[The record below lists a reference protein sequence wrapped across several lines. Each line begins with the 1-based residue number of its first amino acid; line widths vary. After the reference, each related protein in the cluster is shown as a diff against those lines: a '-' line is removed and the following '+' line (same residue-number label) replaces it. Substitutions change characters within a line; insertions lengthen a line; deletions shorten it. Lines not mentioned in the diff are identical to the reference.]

1 MPIDEPTDKSEKP
14 VNRPEVDEA
23 SLDWF
28 TAPARVPQG
37 AEPVAP
43 DNAAGGLPPSQ
54 PPAGRAIPQSSQR
67 SYIAPN
73 PAAVVPGPLVQAPPA
88 HVAPVQ
94 PSPMQPSPVQGN
106 APAAQAPIVEPHRAE
121 APPVSLPP
129 ATFEPF
135 IAPQDAIEP
144 QYIQPAPVTQADI
157 APVAPQPEQPVVA
170 PQYSSDR
177 YEQPPVLP
185 TQPAQAVFQ
194 QPPAAPGREQS
205 PVPPATHYP
214 NPPELPISAPGP
226 ALDTYLQEAAQDPQ
240 IDAQLD
246 IERGIGLRPTPA
258 PRQQAPQSAQPVD
271 PGYVRPPVR
280 NDLLR
285 GDAYEVPPAET
296 TADFGDQAAASTKRA
311 PEPGAGIGA
320 TMPPPGGGG
329 PKFKLP
335 KPSFAMSKT
344 PWVRQ
349 LALIGGGIVGLIV
362 LLVFVLP
369 FFLPSQ
375 TIANEVSRQVKL
387 ATGWVL
393 RIDGPISVGVFP
405 TPRFSANDVSIS
417 ADGENSVLRTDSIR
431 FGINLAAIFTGNVRL
446 DEVALVSPSIDLV
459 VDEAGRATWEQASS
473 SGAGDAGL
481 RPSTGTAG
489 ETVVDDAGS
498 ALEALERLQ
507 IDEVTIRNG
516 TVRYQDLR
524 TTTEHVLSDID
535 VTTALTSLSVPLII
549 DSSFTYKDQS
559 FELKTQLDDP
569 GAAVDGA
576 RSPIEIT
583 LGGSVVNASLG
594 GTVDFGLGPAFG
606 GQFTSKIPSVTRL
619 AEWLGTQLPE
629 NSKGLES
636 IQASAELAASPTAVD
651 ISNFALSVGEETV
664 QGALRADLTQ
674 ADPFLSGEL
683 VSQGVDVATLLSAAG
698 LIEEGQ
704 PSLDG
709 SLIVDLQFATVGA
722 GVEQMMSSLNA
733 RGTLGL
739 RSGTISQTGLGL
751 ALGEADADTISN
763 ITANITINTLDTPIG
778 LVGQADW
785 RDEQFDMSGQF
796 GAGQMLVNG
805 MGPAQFA
812 INSNRVSGGINGT
825 FTQTGDFDGDVTL
838 ETRSLRGLMAWL
850 NQPIGNGN
858 GLGPFSYTGQ
868 LSLSPGAVNFDNARI
883 LVDGTT
889 GTGSGTVTL
898 SGKPKLKATL
908 NLQQLDLTP
917 YLASNGAS
925 SAAASQGGSNLPGVS
940 GSSVN
945 GGWSTDV
952 IDLSGLKSVDA
963 DLNISAQEIMWDGIR
978 TGRTAMAVSLTDG
991 VLTADLTEMQLYEG
1005 RGAGRLEVNAS
1016 GETPE
1021 IGINF
1026 DLSSLSAYPFLR
1038 DAAQFTRLEGAADFS
1053 IALKTRGRSELALV
1067 SGLDGETRMMFNNG
1081 AIRGINIPKMV
1092 RTLSA
1097 RTLLGWQS
1105 NEQEKTD
1112 FSEFSGS
1119 FQFTNGLARTR
1130 DIRMVGPLVRA
1141 TGAGSIDLPAKTLEM
1156 RFDPRVVASLQGQGG
1171 GQDLAGLGV
1180 PIVVEGAFSQPR
1192 IYPDIAGI
1200 LENPDAAFQQLQRF
1214 GGGLT
1219 ALTDDGDALR
1229 DQVRERT
1236 GVDLNQVVRDGR
1248 IDRDAAI
1255 GQGAN
1260 LIGRLL
1266 GNQQGQSGGLAPVG
1280 GNNAGVDAPQAVAGG
1295 IPVPRTDPRGSF
1307 VRPTGPANAAPRFMT
1322 PAEARRATGGRAV
1335 VSGNGGGAPRAPAA
1349 AVAPAPANNGGPIDL
1364 LNPGSSG
1371 SGVRTTVQP
1380 GTGNPQGPASNPVEG
1395 LLRGIFGR

>member
-1 MPIDEPTDKSEKP
+1 MPIDEPTDKNEKP
-14 VNRPEVDEA
+14 VNRPEVDEV

-28 TAPARVPQG
+28 TEPARAPQG
-37 AEPVAP
+37 AGPAPVPAP
-43 DNAAGGLPPSQ
+43 VDATAQVRPPSNTPEGHAIQQ
-54 PPAGRAIPQSSQR
+54 PVHPA
-67 SYIAPN
+67 YVAPN

-88 HVAPVQ
+88 RVAPAPVQ
-94 PSPMQPSPVQGN
+94 PVQAQPAPVEPARMQAHPVDAPI
-106 APAAQAPIVEPHRAE
+106 APAPFVEPQATE
-121 APPVSLPP
+121 APPASLPP

-135 IAPQDAIEP
+135 LAPQEQVEP
-144 QYIQPAPVTQADI
+144 QYIQPAPV
-157 APVAPQPEQPVVA
+157 APAHTAATAQPA
-170 PQYSSDR
+170 ATPQYPADNR
-177 YEQPPVLP
+177 YEQPPA
-185 TQPAQAVFQ
+185 QPIYAE
-194 QPPAAPGREQS
+194 PAPYE
-205 PVPPATHYP
+205 PAHAEP
-214 NPPELPISAPGP
+214 NPDSYFQGV
-226 ALDTYLQEAAQDPQ
+226 AQDPQ

-246 IERGIGLRPTPA
+246 IERGIGLRPTPV

-280 NDLLR
+280 SDLSR
-285 GDAYEVPPAET
+285 GDAYDVPPPESVPNFADQYAATGSVAEPSPES
-296 TADFGDQAAASTKRA
+296 GGNLGAA
-311 PEPGAGIGA
+311 
-320 TMPPPGGGG
+320 MPPPGGGG

-335 KPSFAMSKT
+335 KPNFAISKN

-349 LALIGGGIVGLIV
+349 LALIGGGFVGLIV

-417 ADGENSVLRTDSIR
+417 ADGQNSVVRTDSIR

-473 SGAGDAGL
+473 SSAGDAGL
-481 RPSTGTAG
+481 RPSTGAAG

-507 IDEVTIRNG
+507 IDEVTIRDG

-535 VTTALTSLSVPLII
+535 VTTALTSLSVPLVI

-576 RSPIEIT
+576 RSPIELT
-583 LGGSVVNASLG
+583 LDGEVLNASLG

-606 GQFTSKIPSVTRL
+606 GQFTSNIPSVTGL
-619 AEWLGTQLPE
+619 AEWLGTKLPE
-629 NSKGLES
+629 NSKGLEG
-636 IQASAELAASPTAVD
+636 IQASAELAASPTTVD
-651 ISNFALSVGEETV
+651 ISNFALRVGEETV

-674 ADPFLSGEL
+674 ADPFLSGQL
-683 VSQGVDVATLLSAAG
+683 VSQGVDVGTLLSAAG
-698 LIEEGQ
+698 LVGEGQ
-704 PSLDG
+704 PNLNG

-722 GVEQMMSSLNA
+722 DVEQMMSSLNA

-739 RSGTISQTGLGL
+739 RSGSVSQTGIGL

-785 RDEQFDMSGQF
+785 RNERFDMSGQF

-825 FTQTGDFDGDVTL
+825 LTQTGDFNGDVTL

-850 NQPIGNGN
+850 NQPIGNGG

-883 LVDGTT
+883 LLDGTT
-889 GTGSGTVTL
+889 GTGNGTVTF
-898 SGKPKLKATL
+898 SGKPKLEATL

-917 YLASNGAS
+917 YLS
-925 SAAASQGGSNLPGVS
+925 STGDAAAPNTQGGSNLPGVS

-952 IDLSGLKSVDA
+952 IDLSGLKSIDA

-978 TGRTAMAVSLTDG
+978 TGRTAMAVVLTDG
-991 VLTADLTEMQLYEG
+991 VLTADLTEMQLYDG

-1021 IGINF
+1021 IGVNF

-1053 IALKTRGRSELALV
+1053 IALNTRGRSELALV

-1112 FSEFSGS
+1112 FSEFAGS

-1130 DIRMVGPLVRA
+1130 DIRLVGPLVRA

-1180 PIVVEGAFSQPR
+1180 PIVVEGSFAQPR

-1214 GGGLT
+1214 GGGLA

-1280 GNNAGVDAPQAVAGG
+1280 GDSNTGVGAPQAGAGG

-1307 VRPTGPANAAPRFMT
+1307 VRATGPANAAPRFMT

-1335 VSGNGGGAPRAPAA
+1335 ISGNGGAGAPAA
-1349 AVAPAPANNGGPIDL
+1349 APAPIAPAPANNGGPIDL
-1364 LNPGSSG
+1364 LSPGASG

>member
-1 MPIDEPTDKSEKP
+1 MPIDEPTDKNEKP

-28 TAPARVPQG
+28 TDHARSPQRPDVAGAVADPLQSQANRPAPPEQPQTY
-37 AEPVAP
+37 
-43 DNAAGGLPPSQ
+43 
-54 PPAGRAIPQSSQR
+54 IP
-67 SYIAPN
+67 PN
-73 PAAVVPGPLVQAPPA
+73 PAAVVPGPMVQAPAVNVAPPELTTTRVVPQDLDPA
-88 HVAPVQ
+88 ETRPVQ
-94 PSPMQPSPVQGN
+94 PPM
-106 APAAQAPIVEPHRAE
+106 VEQRRPE
-121 APPVSLPP
+121 TPPTSLPP

-135 IAPQDAIEP
+135 LASQDPVEP
-144 QYIQPAPVTQADI
+144 QYIQPAPES
-157 APVAPQPEQPVVA
+157 APEPQVAPPAPQPH
-170 PQYSSDR
+170 YSEP
-177 YEQPPVLP
+177 YQQPPTVP
-185 TQPAQAVFQ
+185 PQPDGAVFQ
-194 QPPAAPGREQS
+194 QPVFTSEPEQVAVPTVAPSVIS
-205 PVPPATHYP
+205 PEPPVQVT
-214 NPPELPISAPGP
+214 
-226 ALDTYLQEAAQDPQ
+226 DPQ

-246 IERGIGLRPTPA
+246 IERGVGRRPTPA
-258 PRQQAPQSAQPVD
+258 PRQETPQSIQPID

-285 GDAYEVPPAET
+285 GDAYDVPPADNAANFGGQDSVSAGSET
-296 TADFGDQAAASTKRA
+296 MADSGNDFS
-311 PEPGAGIGA
+311 GAV
-320 TMPPPGGGG
+320 PPPGGRGS
-329 PKFKLP
+329 KLKLP
-335 KPSFAMSKT
+335 KPNFQLSKK
-344 PWVRQ
+344 PWARQ
-349 LALIGGGIVGLIV
+349 LALVGGGLVGLFV
-362 LLVFVLP
+362 LLVFILP

-417 ADGENSVLRTDSIR
+417 ADGENSVVRTESIR

-446 DEVALVSPSIDLV
+446 DEVALVSPSIDLL
-459 VDEAGRATWEQASS
+459 VDETGRATWQQATSAD
-473 SGAGDAGL
+473 AGDSGL
-481 RPSTGTAG
+481 RPSTGAAG
-489 ETVVDDAGS
+489 EAVVDDAGS

-507 IDEVTIRNG
+507 IDEVTVRDG
-516 TVRYQDLR
+516 TIRYQDLR
-524 TTTEHVLSDID
+524 TTTEHVVSDID
-535 VTTALTSLSVPLII
+535 ITTALTSLNVPLII

-559 FELKTQLDDP
+559 FDLKTQLDDP

-576 RSPIEIT
+576 RSPIELT
-583 LGGSVVNASLG
+583 LGGEVVNASLG

-606 GQFTSKIPSVTRL
+606 GQFTSGIPSVTAL
-619 AEWLGTQLPE
+619 AKWLGTTLPE
-629 NSKGLES
+629 NSKGLEG
-636 IQASAELAASPTAVD
+636 IQVSAELAASPSAVD
-651 ISNFALSVGEETV
+651 ISNFALRVGEETV

-674 ADPFLSGEL
+674 SDPFLSGEL
-683 VSQGVDVATLLSAAG
+683 VSQGVDVATLFSAAG
-698 LIEEGQ
+698 LVGEGQ

-709 SLIVDLQFATVGA
+709 SLIIDLQFATVGA

-739 RSGTISQTGLGL
+739 RSGTVSQTGIGL

-785 RDEQFDMSGQF
+785 RNERFDMSGQF

-805 MGPAQFA
+805 MGPAQLA

-825 FTQTGDFDGDVTL
+825 LTQTGDFNGDVTL

-850 NQPIGNGN
+850 NQPIGDGG

-883 LVDGTT
+883 LIDGTS

-898 SGKPKLKATL
+898 TGKPKLQATL
-908 NLQQLDLTP
+908 DLQQLDLTP
-917 YLASNGAS
+917 YLSGSGS
-925 SAAASQGGSNLPGVS
+925 SAGTNTQSGGNLPGIS

-952 IDLSGLKSVDA
+952 IDLSGLQSVDA
-963 DLNISAQEIMWDGIR
+963 DLKISAQEIMWDGIR
-978 TGRTAMAVSLTDG
+978 TGRTAMAVSVTDG

-1005 RGAGRLEVNAS
+1005 RGAGRLEINAS

-1021 IGINF
+1021 IGVNF

-1112 FSEFSGS
+1112 FSEFAGS

-1130 DIRMVGPLVRA
+1130 DIRLVGPLIRA
-1141 TGAGSIDLPAKTLEM
+1141 TGAGSIDLPAKTMEM

-1180 PIVVEGAFSQPR
+1180 PIVVEGSFAQPR

-1236 GVDLNQVVRDGR
+1236 GLDLNQVVRDGR

-1260 LIGRLL
+1260 LIGRLI
-1266 GNQQGQSGGLAPVG
+1266 GNQQVQSGDLAPVG
-1280 GNNAGVDAPQAVAGG
+1280 VNNGAGPQQVSAGG
-1295 IPVPRTDPRGSF
+1295 IPVPRIDPRGSF

-1335 VSGNGGGAPRAPAA
+1335 ISGNGGGTTRSPAAAPAA
-1349 AVAPAPANNGGPIDL
+1349 PVPSNNGGPIDL
-1364 LNPGSSG
+1364 LSPGSSG

>member
-1 MPIDEPTDKSEKP
+1 MPIDEPTDKSGKP
-14 VNRPEVDEA
+14 VNRPETDEV
-23 SLDWF
+23 SLEWF
-28 TAPARVPQG
+28 ADPTRAPDVVGSVQAGDAGQGTAQSNSAPQVQVPPAAQRSSY
-37 AEPVAP
+37 VAP
-43 DNAAGGLPPSQ
+43 D
-54 PPAGRAIPQSSQR
+54 
-67 SYIAPN
+67 

-88 HVAPVQ
+88 VVGAPPAQQTTPDSSVEAPAYEAAPV
-94 PSPMQPSPVQGN
+94 
-106 APAAQAPIVEPHRAE
+106 R
-121 APPVSLPP
+121 LPP

-135 IAPQDAIEP
+135 IAPQETVAP
-144 QYIQPAPVTQADI
+144 QYIQPAPSQQPVDSPVTEAPYQPAVPPETQPDYVNAPMPADQVYAPQTPI
-157 APVAPQPEQPVVA
+157 APQAIDPIVQHQNPVRNSPEQITPA
-170 PQYSSDR
+170 HLAEPQLH
-177 YEQPPVLP
+177 QLPP
-185 TQPAQAVFQ
+185 
-194 QPPAAPGREQS
+194 
-205 PVPPATHYP
+205 
-214 NPPELPISAPGP
+214 
-226 ALDTYLQEAAQDPQ
+226 DPQ
-240 IDAQLD
+240 IDAQLE
-246 IERGIGLRPTPA
+246 IERGVGLRPTAA
-258 PRQQAPQSAQPVD
+258 PLQQTPQSAQPSD
-271 PGYVRPPVR
+271 PGYISPPVR

-285 GDAYEVPPAET
+285 GDAYEVPSANTTVNVGTEPSRLEAIPA
-296 TADFGDQAAASTKRA
+296 
-311 PEPGAGIGA
+311 AGGSGSVSG
-320 TMPPPGGGG
+320 MPPPGSKW

-335 KPSFAMSKT
+335 KPKFATSQN

-405 TPRFSANDVSIS
+405 TPRFSASDVSIS

-459 VDEAGRATWEQASS
+459 VDESGRATWEQASS
-473 SGAGDAGL
+473 SPLDADL
-481 RPSTGTAG
+481 RPSTGAAG
-489 ETVVDDAGS
+489 EAVVDDAGS

-524 TTTEHVLSDID
+524 TTTEHVISDID
-535 VTTALTSLSVPLII
+535 ITTALTSLDVPLII
-549 DSSFTYKDQS
+549 DSSFAYKDQS

-576 RSPIEIT
+576 RSAIDIA
-583 LGGSVVNASLG
+583 LDGNVVDASLG

-606 GQFTSKIPSVTRL
+606 GQFTSNIPSVTGL
-619 AEWLGTQLPE
+619 AAWLGTELPE
-629 NSKGLES
+629 NSEGLES

-651 ISNFALSVGEETV
+651 ISNFALRVGEETV

-674 ADPFLSGEL
+674 TDPFLSGQL

-698 LIEEGQ
+698 LTGEGQ

-709 SLIVDLQFATVGA
+709 SLIVDLQFATVGMD
-722 GVEQMMSSLNA
+722 VEQMLSSLNA

-739 RSGTISQTGLGL
+739 RSGTVSQTGIGL
-751 ALGEADADTISN
+751 ALGEADADTIKN

-778 LVGQADW
+778 LVGQANW
-785 RDEQFDMSGQF
+785 RNERFEMSGQF

-805 MGPAQFA
+805 MGPAQLA

-825 FTQTGDFDGDVTL
+825 LTQTGDFNGDVTL

-850 NQPIGNGN
+850 NQPIGNGG

-868 LSLSPGAVNFDNARI
+868 LSLGPSAVNFENARI
-883 LVDGTT
+883 LLDGTS
-889 GTGSGTVTL
+889 GTGNGTITL
-898 SGKPKLKATL
+898 SGKPKLNATL

-917 YLASNGAS
+917 YISGEGSTS
-925 SAAASQGGSNLPGVS
+925 SAVPAGGSNSNLPGVS

-945 GGWSTDV
+945 GGWSTEV
-952 IDLSGLKSVDA
+952 IDLSGLRSIDA
-963 DLNISAQEIMWDGIR
+963 NLNISAQEIIWDGIR
-978 TGRTAMAVSLTDG
+978 TGRTAMAVALTDG
-991 VLTADLTEMQLYEG
+991 ILTADLTEMQLYEG

-1021 IGINF
+1021 IGVNF

-1053 IALKTRGRSELALV
+1053 IALKTSGRSELGLV
-1067 SGLDGETRMMFNNG
+1067 SGLDGETRMVFSNG

-1112 FSEFSGS
+1112 FSEFGGS

-1130 DIRMVGPLVRA
+1130 DIRLVGPLVRA

-1180 PIVVEGAFSQPR
+1180 PIVVEGSFAQPR

-1214 GGGLT
+1214 GGGLA
-1219 ALTDDGDALR
+1219 ALTDNGDALR

-1248 IDRDAAI
+1248 IDRDTAI

-1260 LIGRLL
+1260 LIGRLI
-1266 GNQQGQSGGLAPVG
+1266 GNQGQGGGLAPVG
-1280 GNNAGVDAPQAVAGG
+1280 GNTGVAAPQVNAGG
-1295 IPVPRTDPRGSF
+1295 IPVPRSDPRGSF

-1335 VSGNGGGAPRAPAA
+1335 VSGNGGNTTRAPAA
-1349 AVAPAPANNGGPIDL
+1349 APAAPARSNNSGPIDL
-1364 LNPGSSG
+1364 LSPGASQG
-1371 SGVRTTVQP
+1371 SGIRTTVQP

>member
-1 MPIDEPTDKSEKP
+1 MPIDEPTDKNGNP
-14 VNRPEVDEA
+14 VSRPEADEV

-28 TAPARVPQG
+28 TAPARPPEARPLGV
-37 AEPVAP
+37 EPSVTTP
-43 DNAAGGLPPSQ
+43 TVQ
-54 PPAGRAIPQSSQR
+54 PPVQNPRP

-73 PAAVVPGPLVQAPPA
+73 PAAVVPGPLVQSPPVSVESVPQQPPA
-88 HVAPVQ
+88 AE
-94 PSPMQPSPVQGN
+94 PSVY
-106 APAAQAPIVEPHRAE
+106 E
-121 APPVSLPP
+121 APPISLPP

-135 IAPQDAIEP
+135 LAPQEAVAP
-144 QYIQPAPVTQADI
+144 QYIQPESPVVSAPQLPPQPI
-157 APVAPQPEQPVVA
+157 AAPQPVAQPSPQTFTAAQETGIPIA
-170 PQYSSDR
+170 PIDPFFNPAAAPYPSQA
-177 YEQPPVLP
+177 Q
-185 TQPAQAVFQ
+185 QPAVPANYASGQDAGFQ
-194 QPPAAPGREQS
+194 NS
-205 PVPPATHYP
+205 
-214 NPPELPISAPGP
+214 
-226 ALDTYLQEAAQDPQ
+226 AQDPQ
-240 IDAQLD
+240 VDAQLE
-246 IERGIGLRPTPA
+246 IERGIGLRPTAA

-271 PGYVRPPVR
+271 PGYIQPPVR
-280 NDLLR
+280 NDLVR
-285 GDAYEVPPAET
+285 GDAYDVPPIQSET
-296 TADFGDQAAASTKRA
+296 DFGDAPPSEFSAAAATLAAA
-311 PEPGAGIGA
+311 PPA
-320 TMPPPGGGG
+320 GGGG

-335 KPSFAMSKT
+335 KPNFAMSKK

-349 LALIGGGIVGLIV
+349 LALVGGGIVGLIV

-405 TPRFSANDVSIS
+405 TPRFSASDVSIS
-417 ADGENSVLRTDSIR
+417 ADGENSVVRTDSIR

-446 DEVALVSPSIDLV
+446 DEVALVSPSIDLII
-459 VDEAGRATWEQASS
+459 DESGRATWESVSS
-473 SGAGDAGL
+473 PSGVNDTDL
-481 RPSTGTAG
+481 RPSTGAAG
-489 ETVVDDAGS
+489 EVVVDDAGS

-507 IDEVTIRNG
+507 IDEITIRNG

-524 TTTEHVLSDID
+524 TTTEHVISDID
-535 VTTALTSLSVPLII
+535 ITTALTSLDVPLIV

-576 RSPIEIT
+576 RSPIDIT
-583 LGGSVVNASLG
+583 LDSEVVNASLG

-606 GQFTSKIPSVTRL
+606 GQFTSSIPSVNGL
-619 AEWLGTQLPE
+619 AAWLGTELPE
-629 NSKGLES
+629 NSEGLES

-651 ISNFALSVGEETV
+651 ISNFALRVGEETV
-664 QGALRADLTQ
+664 QGSLRADLTQ

-698 LIEEGQ
+698 LTGEGQ
-704 PSLDG
+704 PNLDG
-709 SLIVDLQFATVGA
+709 SLIVDLQFATVGTDI
-722 GVEQMMSSLNA
+722 EQMMSSLNA

-739 RSGTISQTGLGL
+739 RSGTVSGTGIGL
-751 ALGEADADTISN
+751 ALGEEAADTISN
-763 ITANITINTLDTPIG
+763 ISANLTINTLDTPIG

-785 RDEQFDMSGQF
+785 RQERFDMSGQF

-825 FTQTGDFDGDVTL
+825 LTQTGDFNGDVTL

-850 NQPIGNGN
+850 NQPIGNGA

-868 LSLSPGAVNFDNARI
+868 LSLGPGAVNFDNARI
-883 LVDGTT
+883 LLDGTT
-889 GTGSGTVTL
+889 GSGSGTVTL
-898 SGKPKLKATL
+898 TGKPKLEATL

-917 YLASNGAS
+917 YLSGSGSSSS
-925 SAAASQGGSNLPGVS
+925 SASGGNESNLPGVS

-945 GGWSTDV
+945 GGWSTDT
-952 IDLSGLKSVDA
+952 IDLSGLNSIDA
-963 DLNISAQEIMWDGIR
+963 NLKISAQEIMWDGIR
-978 TGRTAMAVSLTDG
+978 TGRTAMNVALTDG
-991 VLTADLTEMQLYEG
+991 VLTADLTEMQLYDG

-1016 GETPE
+1016 GDTPE
-1021 IGINF
+1021 IGVNL
-1026 DLSSLSAYPFLR
+1026 DLSSISAYPFLR

-1105 NEQEKTD
+1105 SEQEKTD
-1112 FSEFSGS
+1112 FSEFAGS

-1130 DIRMVGPLVRA
+1130 DIRLVGPLVRA

-1180 PIVVEGAFSQPR
+1180 PIVVEGSFAQPR

-1214 GGGLT
+1214 GGGLA
-1219 ALTDDGDALR
+1219 ALTNDGDALR

-1236 GVDLNQVVRDGR
+1236 GLDLNQVVRNGS

-1266 GNQQGQSGGLAPVG
+1266 GNQGQNGGLAPVG
-1280 GNNAGVDAPQAVAGG
+1280 GGTGVAAPQATSAGG
-1295 IPVPRTDPRGSF
+1295 IPVPRIDPRGSF

-1335 VSGNGGGAPRAPAA
+1335 ISGNGGNTTRAPAA
-1349 AVAPAPANNGGPIDL
+1349 APAPAAPAPSNNNGPIDL
-1364 LNPGSSG
+1364 LNPGASSSG